1 VAAAAEREH
10 SAHLMKIVGAVIL
23 SIVAALAL
31 VWLFFLRAASPELVC
46 ERLIALTVQ
55 EAGDRAPEALESL
68 VDRMRLTCT
77 RQKRDLL
84 RLRGKYAYARHA
96 ECVLAAQSV
105 AAAEGC

>member
-1 VAAAAEREH
+1 
-10 SAHLMKIVGAVIL
+10 MKIAGVVLL
-23 SIVAALAL
+23 SIVAALTL
-31 VWLFFLRAASPELVC
+31 VWFFLLRAPSPEVVC
-46 ERLIALTVQ
+46 ERLIALTVA

-68 VDRMRLTCT
+68 VDRLRLTCT

-105 AAAEGC
+105 AAAERC